1 MNHKGYL
8 YIDLLL
14 SIFLISIITILITL
28 SLNNYINSLNIYK
41 KTMES
46 TYYIE
51 YLANKENSLSIND
64 KKILDLDNNYSYE
77 IKLMDTSEYYDEFK
91 ITLYDIGGLIIEIEK
106 VKLK

>member
-51 YLANKENSLSIND
+51 YLANKENSLSING
-64 KKILDLDNNYSYE
+64 KKILDVDNNYYYE
-77 IKLMDTSEYYDEFK
+77 IKLIDTSEYYDEFK
-91 ITLYDIGGLIIEIEK
+91 ISLYDIGGLIIEIEK
-106 VKLK
+106 IKLK